1 MNYWEESSMALKKVL
16 TIAGSDTS
24 AGAGMQADLKT
35 FQEHDT
41 YGMVALTA
49 VVTMDP
55 QTWSHDVTPL
65 PLDLLDKQLNT
76 AISIGPDAIK
86 TGMLG
91 SEEIIKRARQTYD
104 EADAEIFVVD
114 PVMVCK
120 GEDEVLNPGNTDAMI
135 KELLPKATVVTP
147 NLFEAGQLSGIGK
160 LSSIDDMKK
169 AAEKIHELGAQYVVI
184 KGGKALESDKA
195 YDLYYDGQKHV
206 LLSTDKFQSSYNH
219 GAGCTFAAA
228 TTANLANGESPED
241 AIIHAKAFVA
251 SAIKNG
257 WKMNDFVGPV
267 DHGASNRIEKIEVYT
282 EEV

>member
-1 MNYWEESSMALKKVL
+1 MALKKVL

-41 YGMVALTA
+41 YGMVALA
-49 VVTMDP
+49 AIVTMDKA
-55 QTWSHDVTPL
+55 TWSHDVTPI
-65 PLDLLDKQLNT
+65 PFDVFNKQLET
-76 AISIGPDAIK
+76 VISIGPDAVK

-91 SEEIIKRARQTYD
+91 IEEVIKRAG
-104 EADAEIFVVD
+104 EAFTESGAKHFVVD

-135 KELLPKATVVTP
+135 QYLLPKATVVTP
-147 NLFEAGQLSGIGK
+147 NLFEAGQLSGLGTLK
-160 LSSIDDMKK
+160 SMDDMKK
-169 AAEKIHELGAQYVVI
+169 AAEIIHQQGAQHVVI
-184 KGGKALESDKA
+184 KGGKALDQDKS
-195 YDLYYDGQKHV
+195 YDLYYDGQTFYQ
-206 LLSTDKFQSSYNH
+206 LTTDMFQQSYNH

-228 TTANLANGESPED
+228 TTANLANGLTPKD
-241 AIIHAKAFVA
+241 AVVNAKAFVA

-267 DHGASNRIEKIEVYT
+267 DHGAANRIEKIDVDVKEI
-282 EEV
+282 